1 MEATLFGA
9 KTLNKD
15 RRVLQEVG
23 FSEASRDNLE
33 TASFGNPDSSLR
45 FGAGGERGQ
54 WSGTLPAYL
63 SGSSTLLQTQA
74 LPRILPVA
82 LCYQPHSPL
91 AHGSAVCKEILYRS
105 SGLFSIFKSHVLVL
119 KHFLCKLCTFTLT
132 LASDNYF
139 VSSVKTEC
147 RCNS

>member
-1 MEATLFGA
+1 MYKQFINSLCYKLTFKNFSQGLLTPKILKAEASRYFLEATLFGA

-74 LPRILPVA
+74 LP
-82 LCYQPHSPL
+82 
-91 AHGSAVCKEILYRS
+91 
-105 SGLFSIFKSHVLVL
+105 
-119 KHFLCKLCTFTLT
+119 
-132 LASDNYF
+132 
-139 VSSVKTEC
+139 
-147 RCNS
+147 